1 MTSDDW
7 SPGEPL
13 MAGLNRTRGGMGR
26 VLDELQATVRNI
38 AAMSEAISAQSQAIP
53 KVSTRVASVLD

>member
-13 MAGLNRTRGGMGR
+13 MAGLNRTLGGMGR
-26 VLDELQATVRNI
+26 VLDELQVTVR
-38 AAMSEAISAQSQAIP
+38 EAQLFLDLPDESRPESAPS
-53 KVSTRVASVLD
+53 R